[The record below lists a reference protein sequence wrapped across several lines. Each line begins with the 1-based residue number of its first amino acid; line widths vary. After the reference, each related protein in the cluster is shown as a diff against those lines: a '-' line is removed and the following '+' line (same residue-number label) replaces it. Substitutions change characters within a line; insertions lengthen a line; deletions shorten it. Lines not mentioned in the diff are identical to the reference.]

1 MKEIKIDI
9 PGGYEIDRENSTFEC
24 IKFKE
29 KRDINTWED
38 LCNYHRPTTYA
49 FYISSSGEIVSCCI
63 IGKID
68 NSYMNIY
75 LTGREALRARA
86 ESVISQLMPYYG
98 GAITNKEWDNEH
110 KIKYCIYRKDNSID
124 TRISNKEY
132 YYLAFNTSEN
142 RARFLFHNE
151 KLIREYLMLD

>member
-9 PGGYEIDRENSTFEC
+9 PEGMEIDRENSTFKC
-24 IKFKE
+24 IKFKD

-38 LCNYHRPTTYA
+38 LCNYNRPIIYG
-49 FYISSSGEIVSCCI
+49 FYISNFGDINSCCI
-63 IGKID
+63 KGKTY

-75 LTGREALRARA
+75 LTEREANRARA

-98 GAITNKEWDNEH
+98 GVITNKEWDNED
-110 KIKYCIYRKDNSID
+110 KIKYCIYRKDNSIY

-142 RARFLFHNE
+142 RDRFLFHNE
-151 KLIREYLMLD
+151 KLVRDYLMLD